1 MYKLSSYNFCVPYYH
16 RMVYFNGITSKVF
29 SVTREEH
36 DKLMSLFTDLISFE
50 INYNS
55 VFQLFKEWG
64 FIIDEQLN
72 EIDVLRYRNRQAVF
86 LDRCYHLVI
95 NPTLECNFH
104 CWYCY
109 EKHPKGSMNADIVER
124 CKRHIWHMVTCEK
137 ITGLNLMW
145 FGGEPLLYFNEV
157 VYPIGLYAKELCA
170 ENHIP
175 FYHYATTNAYKIN
188 EEMVAKMQEIG
199 FNGFQITID
208 GDQERHDKI
217 RNERGKPTFDIIMR
231 NVNLLCENLENARIT
246 LRVNYDNE
254 TLQVSDFTRVF
265 EKISPRW
272 RSHVSFD
279 FQRVWQTVKSSL
291 NENQTKIQLLEK
303 SKEMGY
309 KQTAMSPAFRIG
321 KTHTCYVDRIYH
333 AEINYDGKVYR
344 CTARDYS
351 DKYVVGELLN
361 NGKIQWDEQKIA
373 LRYAKATFENEMC
386 LACKYLPLCMG
397 PCSQKLLE
405 TPVEKLNHLCYLN
418 CAEIKPESVILD
430 YYKQKMEVV
439 KKMQTSEAKLQAV

>member
-1 MYKLSSYNFCVPYYH
+1 
-16 RMVYFNGITSKVF
+16 MVYFNGITSKVF

-231 NVNLLCENLENARIT
+231 NVNL
-246 LRVNYDNE
+246 
-254 TLQVSDFTRVF
+254 
-265 EKISPRW
+265 
-272 RSHVSFD
+272 
-279 FQRVWQTVKSSL
+279 
-291 NENQTKIQLLEK
+291 
-303 SKEMGY
+303 
-309 KQTAMSPAFRIG
+309 
-321 KTHTCYVDRIYH
+321 
-333 AEINYDGKVYR
+333 
-344 CTARDYS
+344 
-351 DKYVVGELLN
+351 
-361 NGKIQWDEQKIA
+361 
-373 LRYAKATFENEMC
+373 
-386 LACKYLPLCMG
+386 
-397 PCSQKLLE
+397 
-405 TPVEKLNHLCYLN
+405 
-418 CAEIKPESVILD
+418 
-430 YYKQKMEVV
+430 
-439 KKMQTSEAKLQAV
+439 